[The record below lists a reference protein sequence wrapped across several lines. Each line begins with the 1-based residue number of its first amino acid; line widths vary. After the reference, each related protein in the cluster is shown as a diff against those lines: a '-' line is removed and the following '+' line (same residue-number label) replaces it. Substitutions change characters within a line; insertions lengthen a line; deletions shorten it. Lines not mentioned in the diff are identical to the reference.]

1 MVASTVVQEVLGG
14 AVSYLSSNREKVSER
29 HNLEKL
35 EMAHAQLEHA
45 LERSSKLPIT
55 DVSLLRQRRMFKR
68 AYEEC
73 SEVVEKCKVRILEVA
88 EEQGIRMV
96 CKEGW

>member
-1 MVASTVVQEVLGG
+1 MVASVVVQEAVGG
-14 AVSYLSSNREKVSER
+14 AVSYLSSNREEKASER

-45 LERSSKLPIT
+45 LERSAKLPIT
-55 DVSLLRQRRMFKR
+55 DVSFLRQRRMFKR

-73 SEVVEKCKVRILEVA
+73 SE
-88 EEQGIRMV
+88 EQGMQLVNLSLFNTHILRTLNNH
-96 CKEGW
+96 C